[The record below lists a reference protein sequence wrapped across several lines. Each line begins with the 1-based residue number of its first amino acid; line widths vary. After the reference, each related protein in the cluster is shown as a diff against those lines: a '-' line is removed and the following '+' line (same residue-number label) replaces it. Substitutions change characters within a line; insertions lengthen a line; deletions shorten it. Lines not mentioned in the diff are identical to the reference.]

1 MLTCKGDTMRARK
14 LWLLIFVA
22 VLAGGIYPQES
33 LTAPYYANKV
43 IKIVSGSEPGGNYDR
58 MARLLAKH
66 LPKYIP
72 GKPTIIIENMPGAG
86 SLIAAN
92 YLYNLP
98 PDGLA
103 IGAPQ
108 RGIPIAQL
116 TKAKGVKY
124 DVMKFE
130 WIGSAS
136 VEPMVFAVRAS
147 LPINNINDLRTMKEP
162 IFVPGAGPGASD
174 YQFTYLLKEFLKL
187 NIKSITYPSGTAGR
201 LAFQR
206 NEVDAVAGSYSSVK
220 TFMEQGGMVRLLVR
234 SNVSEPG
241 IENLPAD
248 EDNTA
253 DKKGKIIMSMR
264 AATDRIARPYIA
276 PPGTPA
282 GIMKILREAFTKVE
296 KDKALIDDA
305 RRLNITVQY
314 VSRDQCLKT
323 LQYMFNQPEE
333 IVKEFGK
340 YVQF

>member
-1 MLTCKGDTMRARK
+1 MSVRR
-14 LWLLIFVA
+14 LWFLIVFA
-22 VLAGGIYPQES
+22 VLAGCIFPQES
-33 LTAPYYANKV
+33 VTAPYYANKV
-43 IKIVSGSEPGGNYDR
+43 IRIISGSEPGGNYDR

-66 LPKYIP
+66 LPRYIA

-98 PDGLA
+98 PDGLT

-124 DVMKFE
+124 DVMKFG

-136 VEPMVFAVRAS
+136 VEPMVFAIRAS
-147 LPINNINDLRTMKEP
+147 LPIKTINDLKTTKES

-174 YQFTYLLKEFLKL
+174 YQFTYLLKEFLGL

-206 NEVDAVAGSYSSVK
+206 NEVDALAGSYSSIQA
-220 TFMEQGGMVRLLVR
+220 FIEQGGMVRLLVR
-234 SNVSEPG
+234 SNVAEPG
-241 IENLPAD
+241 IENLPVD
-248 EDNTA
+248 EENTKDN
-253 DKKGKIIMSMR
+253 KGKTIMSMR
-264 AATDRIARPYIA
+264 AATDRIARPYIVS
-276 PPGTPA
+276 PGTPA
-282 GIMKILREAFTKVE
+282 AIMKILWEAFSAVS
-296 KDKALIDDA
+296 KDKALREDA
-305 RRLNITVQY
+305 KRLNISVQY
-314 VSRDQCLKT
+314 VPQDESLKT
-323 LQYMFNQPEE
+323 LKYMFNQPEE
-333 IVKEFGK
+333 IIREFGK